1 MFTPARLAVG
11 LEPLSVPGVKRRKPH
26 PFRNDGTDLS
36 VSPLIAPQ
44 RVIWQTNCI
53 QSKHPTPQSKKRVT
67 ANAKGG
73 PSHHHHAG
81 KAGKNAEGPSP
92 RPSTI

>member
-26 PFRNDGTDLS
+26 PFRNDGTELS

-44 RVIWQTNCI
+44 RVIWQTKL
-53 QSKHPTPQSKKRVT
+53 SLSLDFHPKKART
-67 ANAKGG
+67 A
-73 PSHHHHAG
+73 
-81 KAGKNAEGPSP
+81 
-92 RPSTI
+92 